1 MKNPPNSKIVL
12 KEIFILFMTL
22 LYASPFYLIIV
33 NSLKSTKEVYS
44 NPFGVPQSIRLE
56 TFIDVLMGAGI
67 SANFINGLFV
77 SSFITIGSLFFL
89 VVLGSLA
96 AYGLARNPGKI
107 RDILYISFVVQI
119 IIPSQLGIVPI
130 YTFMLKIG
138 IAGSI
143 GGMIILY
150 TFKQMPMT
158 IFLYTGFFQSFP
170 FNFEEAAM
178 IDGATWKQAF
188 MKIVMPQ
195 MNTITGTVLL
205 MNSIYIWNDTFDQIV
220 FLSGTQ
226 HQTLPVLIYTLTT
239 QMTAQW
245 NIIFAAVIISLL
257 PMLLLYLFTQ
267 KKMIASFAGGIKG

>member
-1 MKNPPNSKIVL
+1 
-12 KEIFILFMTL
+12 
-22 LYASPFYLIIV
+22 
-33 NSLKSTKEVYS
+33 
-44 NPFGVPQSIRLE
+44 
-56 TFIDVLMGAGI
+56 MGAGI

-119 IIPSQLGIVPI
+119 IIQSQLGIVPI